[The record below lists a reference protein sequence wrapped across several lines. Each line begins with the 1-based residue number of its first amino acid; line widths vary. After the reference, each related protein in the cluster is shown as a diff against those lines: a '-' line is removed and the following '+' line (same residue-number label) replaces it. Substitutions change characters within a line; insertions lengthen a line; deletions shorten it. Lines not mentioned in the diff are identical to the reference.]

1 MGPRPAPLVCAE
13 IHAAGS
19 GIRENLSHFAKT
31 IAFGILHDSF
41 QLLLTNMSDGAITN
55 SNIKD
60 VDVFVRKNIFH
71 WTLPVP
77 DGTRVWGLRFI

>member
-41 QLLLTNMSDGAITN
+41 QLLLTNITCQMAP
-55 SNIKD
+55 SPIRISKMLT
-60 VDVFVRKNIFH
+60 F
-71 WTLPVP
+71 L
-77 DGTRVWGLRFI
+77 